1 MGNVKPESLRRV
13 ENALWRALMNTA
25 LGADQ
30 SNQLNEFIQGT
41 SNVRNIDDISALEW
55 FVKST
60 PDFHHC
66 RVAILGCTMLRN

>member
-1 MGNVKPESLRRV
+1 MGNEKPESLRRV
-13 ENALWRALMNTA
+13 ESALWRALMNTA

-41 SNVRNIDDISALEW
+41 SNVRNIDDISTLEW

-66 RVAILGCTMLRN
+66 HVAILGCTMLRN